1 LKLIFFF
8 LAFLY
13 LPAWASFSGSL
24 KSSTDFYPAHLGEP
38 TDDVTPYVILDVN
51 GKHKLNKKLRV
62 QWRGY
67 ALSNPDSKSAP
78 ENLYGD
84 LPEAFFEWK
93 APADFKL
100 KLGMNTVNWGVVDV
114 SSPSDVVNP
123 SAFFHPLRLLKR
135 GSPMIDLAWNKEV
148 IGFEA
153 IYIPRQQKSLLP
165 STDSR
170 WLPRKLLL
178 NLSYAGDKILLPDFI
193 EYQYTKDEILD
204 HALDHNAGL
213 RLSSHLGSVDL
224 YLMHFE
230 GAAPQPKVR
239 PKITINSGP
248 SGTFAA
254 SPVVLRPLYYRVR
267 TSSLGAVYAG
277 EKWIFRVESAYQHS
291 ISQDPLIQPWAWSSV
306 AAIETNFNL
315 GSSTLT
321 VLGQYYYAQNP
332 QESDNLIT
340 STYRL
345 FDRTGVLGF
354 RWPVSET
361 LLLTGSVLYETK
373 TRGKFL
379 MAGFEQKLSDVLRWG
394 MGWRDF
400 SAEVDGLLKTYDKN
414 DHANLELIYFF

>member
-1 LKLIFFF
+1 
-8 LAFLY
+8 
-13 LPAWASFSGSL
+13 
-24 KSSTDFYPAHLGEP
+24 
-38 TDDVTPYVILDVN
+38 
-51 GKHKLNKKLRV
+51 
-62 QWRGY
+62 
-67 ALSNPDSKSAP
+67 
-78 ENLYGD
+78 
-84 LPEAFFEWK
+84 
-93 APADFKL
+93 
-100 KLGMNTVNWGVVDV
+100 
-114 SSPSDVVNP
+114 
-123 SAFFHPLRLLKR
+123 
-135 GSPMIDLAWNKEV
+135 V

-178 NLSYAGDKILLPDFI
+178 NFQYRGDKILLPDFI
-193 EYQYTKDEILD
+193 EYEYKKDEILD

-230 GAAPQPKVR
+230 GTAPQPKAR
-239 PKITINSGP
+239 PIVTLNNNQ
-248 SGTFAA
+248 AV
-254 SPVVLRPLYYRVR
+254 SPVALRPLHYRVR
-267 TSSLGAVYAG
+267 TSSFGAVYAG
-277 EKWIFRVESAYQHS
+277 ESLIFRVETAYQHS

-306 AAIETNFNL
+306 AAVETNFNL
-315 GSSTLT
+315 GRSTLT

-332 QESDNLIT
+332 QESDNMIT

-373 TRGKFL
+373 TRGKFF